1 MDSDHQMLQQRI
13 QVWAADDRG
22 TTCPT
27 CLESQTVRRIHR
39 INCLTTSLGMNSKR
53 LGFFSLSRFLVVTA
67 LMLMGSVARA
77 GMSLLVQPK
86 MEFTPELKVQL
97 APACQLAPGL
107 HPALQGQWM

>member
-1 MDSDHQMLQQRI
+1 MDSDHQILEQGI
-13 QVWAADDRG
+13 QVWAAYNRG

-27 CLESQTVRRIHR
+27 CPESQTACRVYH

-77 GMSLLVQPK
+77 GMSLLVQPR

-97 APACQLAPGL
+97 APACHLAPGL
-107 HPALQGQWM
+107 HPALQGQWR